1 MLVGLVKALRLPISS
16 EPAMLSAGS
25 PVDLSVIASIERQVS
40 FAYVDKVRVSLV
52 LACRDDAAAVGGATP
67 RPAPTATTVV
77 AATTARIVRRRFMRF
92 SRARSFRCSLDA
104 GHRDALHD
112 AAMQDEEDRDD
123 RDHHDD
129 CAGEQQAVLR
139 GVLADGVERE
149 SDRQGVL
156 RLVLR

>member
-40 FAYVDKVRVSLV
+40 FVYVVKVRVRVSLIP
-52 LACRDDAAAVGGATP
+52 ACRDDAAAVGGATP

-77 AATTARIVRRRFMRF
+77 AAAAARIVRRRFMRF
-92 SRARSFRCSLDA
+92 SRDRSFSWSLDA

-112 AAMQDEEDRDD
+112 AALQD
-123 RDHHDD
+123 
-129 CAGEQQAVLR
+129 
-139 GVLADGVERE
+139 
-149 SDRQGVL
+149 
-156 RLVLR
+156 